1 MYSITKEIYFCYGHR
16 LMQHPGKCKNL
27 HGHSVKAAITVSASS
42 LNQQGMVCDF
52 ADIQHPLARY
62 IDSELDHNLLLHRD
76 DPLIG
81 YLVES
86 GERFT
91 ALDEPPT
98 AEVLAR
104 MIYQAARQAGLPV
117 SSVTLWETASACA
130 RYSEADAPALC
141 ESGTV
146 VV

>member
-62 IDSELDHNLLLHRD
+62 IDSELDHNL
-76 DPLIG
+76 
-81 YLVES
+81 VES